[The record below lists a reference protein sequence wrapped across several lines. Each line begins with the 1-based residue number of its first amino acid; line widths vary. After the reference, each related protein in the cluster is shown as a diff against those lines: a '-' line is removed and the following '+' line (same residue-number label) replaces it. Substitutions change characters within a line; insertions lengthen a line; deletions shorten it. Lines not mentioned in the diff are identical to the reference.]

1 MVLYFISD
9 EEKTGVIIISK
20 YLIINADDFGLCHS
34 ANEACMDLFES
45 GCLLSSTIMAPCPGA
60 DEAIEFA
67 KTHPQYAIGVHLTHT
82 NEWMDRFP
90 WGPLTDGKSIR
101 TPEGRMWPESEDF
114 EAHCSYD
121 DACAETLAQIEYCE
135 NKGMRPSHVDS
146 HMGALYGLNGKLKML
161 PKTLAICG
169 KKGYPFRMFSKP
181 LESQCPPGTPM
192 WLFKAACRFSGMF
205 GKINHVPMP
214 DYLIFPES
222 IESGDSYEDFKH
234 NFITYLTDIPDGIC
248 ETYIHP
254 ALATDEMKAITGRW
268 KRRYWEY
275 LIMKDPDIYKAFDEH
290 NIKLIS
296 YRDLVKLKKV

>member
-1 MVLYFISD
+1 
-9 EEKTGVIIISK
+9 
-20 YLIINADDFGLCHS
+20 
-34 ANEACMDLFES
+34 MDLFES

-135 NKGMRPSHVDS
+135 KKGMKPSHVDS

-169 KKGYPFRMFSKP
+169 QKGYPFRMFSKP
-181 LESQCPPGTPM
+181 LESQCPPGAPM
-192 WLFKAACRFSGMF
+192 WLFKAACRFSGIF

-222 IESGDSYEDFKH
+222 IESGESYEDFKH

-296 YRDLVKLKKV
+296 YRDLVKLKKTK